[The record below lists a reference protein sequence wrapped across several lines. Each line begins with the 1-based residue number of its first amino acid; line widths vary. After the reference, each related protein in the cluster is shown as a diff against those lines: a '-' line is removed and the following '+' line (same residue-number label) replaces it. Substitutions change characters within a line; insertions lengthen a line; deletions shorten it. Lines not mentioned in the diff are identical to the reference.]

1 MRFFRLH
8 APDVLLAQRRYVDFA
23 QTPGHLWEV
32 IWPEGPI

>member
-23 QTPGHLWEV
+23 QTPSHLWEV
-32 IWPEGPI
+32 IWPEGPK